1 MTETTHSKPSVSV
14 LQVLSSAAGVGLLL
28 GLVDLALAWAHG
40 PRSISNFIAVLPTFA
55 LAGIIGLGA
64 FLAVWVCGRA
74 LRLDPRHLVLA
85 AAAGMLAA
93 ELDLVLLRRNVAF
106 WFPSRAWPSLIPGV
120 LLGILVYFT
129 RSRSRASRIPA
140 ATFARAAGSSKLALI
155 AFPALA
161 LASVLPW
168 ILPSRAE
175 ASATR
180 AVRAGHRIP
189 RVLLIVV
196 DTLRND
202 ALSCAAQS
210 APPTPHIDRLAE
222 QSYRFSRARSPAPWT
237 LPSVSSLLT
246 GLSPLVHRAVGR
258 DSVLPRSV
266 PTIAERLA
274 AAGYRTAAIGHND
287 VLSPTRELNRG
298 FDEYLFSEREMPPA
312 RTLGFLAW
320 GLVRSKKEFDAKA
333 LSERAGAWIEEH
345 ADQDFFLWLH
355 YYDPHLDYS
364 PPASFLPNEAPPARM
379 DRRLDSD
386 AFKGIRSGHLDPKPD
401 ERRWIRALYDAEV
414 RYLDQEIGALLER
427 LKEKGLYED
436 TLVVLTSDHGE
447 EFWEHEGFEHGHTVY
462 EELLRVPLIVKLPA
476 QREGGLVEQ
485 VVTHES
491 IVPSILTLCGVEH
504 DSADFSAS
512 SLFQVDGTLSTSGA
526 VPALLGTGTLYYQDR
541 LSLLFGGWKYVRLL
555 STGREELFDLE
566 ADPSE
571 LLSRSSY
578 EPEKLAEARMRCEQ
592 VLQAAQG
599 LRERYGVSEGRR
611 ESLPQDELERLRGLG
626 YTE

>member
-1 MTETTHSKPSVSV
+1 MTETTHSKPSVSA
-14 LQVLSSAAGVGLLL
+14 LQMLSAAAGVGLLL
-28 GLVDLALAWAHG
+28 GFVDLALAWTHG
-40 PRSISNFIAVLPTFA
+40 PRSLSHFVAVLPTFA
-55 LAGIIGLGA
+55 LAGLIGLGA

-74 LRLDPRHLVLA
+74 LWLDPRFLA
-85 AAAGMLAA
+85 PAIAAGLLAA
-93 ELDLVLLRRNVAF
+93 ELDLVLLRRNAF
-106 WFPSRAWPSLIPGV
+106 WFPSRVWPSLIPGV
-120 LLGILVYFT
+120 LLGILVYYA
-129 RSRSRASRIPA
+129 RSRSRAGRIPA
-140 ATFARAAGSSKLALI
+140 ATLAHAGGSSKLALF
-155 AFPALA
+155 AFTALA

-168 ILPSRAE
+168 ILSSRVG
-175 ASATR
+175 ASER

-202 ALSCAAQS
+202 AFSCAAPS

-222 QSYRFSRARSPAPWT
+222 QSHRFSRARSPAPWT

-246 GLSPLVHRAVGR
+246 GLSPLVHGAVGR
-258 DSVLPRSV
+258 DSILPQSV
-266 PTIAERLA
+266 PTVAERLA

-298 FDEYLFSEREMPPA
+298 FDEYQFSEREMPPA

-320 GLVRSKKEFDAKA
+320 GMVRSKKEFDAKA
-333 LSERAGAWIEEH
+333 LSDLAGAWIEEH
-345 ADQDFFLWLH
+345 ADEDFFLWLH

-364 PPASFLPNEAPPARM
+364 PPPSFLPNETPPGRVR
-379 DRRLDSD
+379 RRLDSE
-386 AFKGIRSGHLDPKPD
+386 AFKSIRSGYFDPSPD

-414 RYLDQEIGALLER
+414 RYLDQEIGALLEG

-436 TLVVLTSDHGE
+436 TLVILTSDHGE

-491 IVPSILTLCGVEH
+491 IVPSILTLCDIEY
-504 DSADFSAS
+504 DPADFSAS
-512 SLFQVDGTLSTSGA
+512 SLFQVDGTLSPNGA
-526 VPALLGTGTLYYQDR
+526 EPALLGTGTLYYQDR
-541 LSLLFGGWKYVRLL
+541 LALLFDGWKYVRML

-578 EPEKLAEARMRCEQ
+578 EPERLAEARKRCEE
-592 VLQAAQG
+592 VLQAAQE

-611 ESLPQDELERLRGLG
+611 ESLPKDELERLRGLG
-626 YTE
+626 YAK